1 MEEHRDLTHWTMPE
15 EEAEATMAGHRQG
28 LREGGKD
35 AGAGN
40 DSREMGGMGGA

>member
-15 EEAEATMAGHRQG
+15 EEARLQWRRHRQG

-35 AGAGN
+35 AGAGD